1 MKMDRYEG
9 KNVLMMHNT
18 MRYVKLLVIVS
29 VMALVA
35 AACGGDEPEEETVA
49 PPTTQVP
56 VTTVAPT
63 VEPTEEPAMDGQ
75 LVIGTLLPVTGDLA
89 FLGPPEVAGARL
101 AVADINAAGGVFGN
115 DVVLHEGDSGDT
127 NQDIA
132 NPEVDRLL
140 ALDVDAI
147 IGAASSAVS
156 KLVIDKITGNNVIQ
170 VSPANTSPDFT
181 TYDDNGLYFR
191 TAPSDLL
198 QGKVLADLVASEGN
212 EIAGVIFRQESYGQG
227 LADSFKENFE
237 SQGGTVDPFIA
248 YAPGTDNFD
257 AEVDQLAGASPD
269 AVVVIGFQESATILV
284 TMHERGIGP
293 TSATNVYGVDGN
305 IGGIGAELSDP
316 SIITGM
322 RGTEPSV
329 DLSSISDFTSRLE
342 GAYEG
347 GLQEIYAYGAET
359 YDAIVIVALAALVAN
374 SDDPVTIGAQING
387 VTRGGT
393 KCTSFAE
400 CKNIIES
407 GSDPDYDGV
416 GGPYE
421 FVEAGEPAA
430 ASFRIATYSGGDKPD
445 SALDEYVFAG
455 GSDATMDDMEE
466 MATGQLV
473 IGTLLPVT
481 GDLAFL
487 GPPEVAGAR
496 LAVADINAAGGVF
509 GNDVVLHEGDSG
521 DTNQDIA
528 NPEVDRLLA
537 LDVDAIIGAASSAVS
552 KLVIDKITGNNVIQ
566 VSPANTSPDFTTY
579 DDNGLY
585 FRTAPSDLLQG
596 KVLADLVASEGNEIA
611 GVIFRQESYG
621 QGLADS
627 FKENFESQGGTVD
640 PFIAY
645 APGTDNF
652 DAEVD
657 QLAGASPDAVVV
669 IGFQE
674 SATILVTMHERGI
687 GPTSATNV
695 YGVDGN
701 IGGIG
706 AELSDPSII
715 TGMRGTE
722 PSVDL
727 SSISDF
733 TSRLEGAYE
742 GGLQEIYAYG
752 AETYDAIVIV
762 ALAAL
767 VANSDDP
774 VTIGAQINGVTRGGT
789 KCTSF
794 AECKNIIES
803 GSDPDYDGVGG
814 PYEFVEAGEPA
825 AASFRIATYSGG
837 DKPDS
842 ALDEYVFAA
851 G

>member
-1 MKMDRYEG
+1 MHRTKRY
-9 KNVLMMHNT
+9 L
-18 MRYVKLLVIVS
+18 KLVAIVS

-35 AACGGDEPEEETVA
+35 AACGDEEDEAAVTTTQAPATTA
-49 PPTTQVP
+49 PPTGD
-56 VTTVAPT
+56 APDDMG
-63 VEPTEEPAMDGQ
+63 EGE

-101 AVADINAAGGVFGN
+101 AVADINAAGGVFGA

-156 KLVIDKITGNNVIQ
+156 KLVIDKITGNNVIHF
-170 VSPANTSPDFT
+170 SPANTSPDFT

-212 EIAGVIFRQESYGQG
+212 EIAGVIYRQESYGQG

-237 SQGGTVDPFIA
+237 SLGGTVDPFIA

-316 SIITGM
+316 SIIAGM

-329 DLSSISDFTSRLE
+329 DLTAITDFTTRLD

-347 GLQEIYAYGAET
+347 GLQEVYAYGAET
-359 YDAIVIVALAALVAN
+359 YDAIVIVALAAVVAN
-374 SDDPVTIGAQING
+374 SDNPVDIGAAIND

-393 KCTSFAE
+393 KCTSFAD
-400 CKNIIES
+400 CKDIIES
-407 GSDPDYDGV
+407 GGDPDYDGV

-421 FVEAGEPAA
+421 FVDAGEPAA

-445 SALDEYVFAG
+445 SALNEYVFAG
-455 GSDATMDDMEE
+455 GTDGGMDDMDMEVVSGE
-466 MATGQLV
+466 LV

-509 GNDVVLHEGDSG
+509 GADVVLHEGDSG

-552 KLVIDKITGNNVIQ
+552 KLVIDKITGNNVIHF
-566 VSPANTSPDFTTY
+566 SPANTSPDFTTY

-611 GVIFRQESYG
+611 GVIYRQESYG

-627 FKENFESQGGTVD
+627 FKENFESLGGTVD

-715 TGMRGTE
+715 AGMRGTE

-727 SSISDF
+727 TAITDF
-733 TSRLEGAYE
+733 TTRLDGAYE
-742 GGLQEIYAYG
+742 GGLQEVYAYG

-762 ALAAL
+762 ALAAV
-767 VANSDDP
+767 VANSDNP
-774 VTIGAQINGVTRGGT
+774 VDIGAAINDVTRGGT

-794 AECKNIIES
+794 ADCKDIIES
-803 GSDPDYDGVGG
+803 GGDPDYDGVGG
-814 PYEFVEAGEPA
+814 PYEFVDAGEPA

-842 ALDEYVFAA
+842 ALNEYVFAS

>member
-1 MKMDRYEG
+1 
-9 KNVLMMHNT
+9 MMHNT

-374 SDDPVTIGAQING
+374 SDDPVAIGAQINS

-774 VTIGAQINGVTRGGT
+774 VAIGAQINSVTRGGT

>member
-1 MKMDRYEG
+1 MKEKNFAIEERMHTVMHKTRRY
-9 KNVLMMHNT
+9 L
-18 MRYVKLLVIVS
+18 KLIAVIS

-35 AACGGDEPEEETVA
+35 AACGDGDEEDVA
-49 PPTTQVP
+49 FTTIQAPTTTQ
-56 VTTVAPT
+56 APT
-63 VEPTEEPAMDGQ
+63 EAPSDDMDGE

-101 AVADINAAGGVFGN
+101 AVADINAAGGVLGN

-156 KLVIDKITGNNVIQ
+156 KLVIDKITGNNIIHF
-170 VSPANTSPDFT
+170 SPANTSPDFT
-181 TYDDNGLYFR
+181 TYNDNGLYFR

-212 EIAGVIFRQESYGQG
+212 EIVGVIFRQESYGQG

-257 AEVDQLAGASPD
+257 AEVDQLAGAGPD
-269 AVVVIGFQESATILV
+269 AIVVIGFQESATILV

-329 DLSSISDFTSRLE
+329 NLSSISDFTTRLD

-359 YDAIVIVALAALVAN
+359 YDAIIIVALAALAAN
-374 SDDPVTIGAQING
+374 SDNPVDIGAAIND

-393 KCTSFAE
+393 KCTSFAD
-400 CKNIIES
+400 CKDIIES
-407 GSDPDYDGV
+407 GGDPDYDGV

-445 SALDEYVFAG
+445 SSLDEYVFAG
-455 GSDATMDDMEE
+455 GSDDSMDDMTE
-466 MATGQLV
+466 MAIGELV

-496 LAVADINAAGGVF
+496 LAVADINAAGGVL

-552 KLVIDKITGNNVIQ
+552 KLVIDKITGNNIIHF
-566 VSPANTSPDFTTY
+566 SPANTSPDFTTY
-579 DDNGLY
+579 NDNGLY

-596 KVLADLVASEGNEIA
+596 KVLADLVASEGNEIV

-657 QLAGASPDAVVV
+657 QLAGAGPDAIVV

-722 PSVDL
+722 PSVNL

-733 TSRLEGAYE
+733 TTRLDGAYE

-752 AETYDAIVIV
+752 AETYDAIIIV

-767 VANSDDP
+767 AANSDNP
-774 VTIGAQINGVTRGGT
+774 VDIGAAINDVTRGGT

-794 AECKNIIES
+794 ADCKDIIES
-803 GSDPDYDGVGG
+803 GGDPDYDGVGG

-842 ALDEYVFAA
+842 SLDEYVFA
-851 G
+851 GG

>member
-374 SDDPVTIGAQING
+374 SDDPVAIGAQING

-774 VTIGAQINGVTRGGT
+774 VAIGAQINGVTRGGF

>member
-1 MKMDRYEG
+1 
-9 KNVLMMHNT
+9 
-18 MRYVKLLVIVS
+18 
-29 VMALVA
+29 
-35 AACGGDEPEEETVA
+35 
-49 PPTTQVP
+49 
-56 VTTVAPT
+56 
-63 VEPTEEPAMDGQ
+63 
-75 LVIGTLLPVTGDLA
+75 
-89 FLGPPEVAGARL
+89 
-101 AVADINAAGGVFGN
+101 
-115 DVVLHEGDSGDT
+115 
-127 NQDIA
+127 
-132 NPEVDRLL
+132 
-140 ALDVDAI
+140 
-147 IGAASSAVS
+147 
-156 KLVIDKITGNNVIQ
+156 
-170 VSPANTSPDFT
+170 
-181 TYDDNGLYFR
+181 
-191 TAPSDLL
+191 
-198 QGKVLADLVASEGN
+198 
-212 EIAGVIFRQESYGQG
+212 
-227 LADSFKENFE
+227 
-237 SQGGTVDPFIA
+237 
-248 YAPGTDNFD
+248 
-257 AEVDQLAGASPD
+257 
-269 AVVVIGFQESATILV
+269 
-284 TMHERGIGP
+284 MHERGIGP

-374 SDDPVTIGAQING
+374 SDDPVAIGAQING
-387 VTRGGT
+387 VTRGGF

-774 VTIGAQINGVTRGGT
+774 VAIGAQINGVTRGGF

>member
-1 MKMDRYEG
+1 
-9 KNVLMMHNT
+9 MMHNT

-56 VTTVAPT
+56 VTTEAPT

-227 LADSFKENFE
+227 LADSFKDNFE

-329 DLSSISDFTSRLE
+329 DLTSISDFTSRLE

-374 SDDPVTIGAQING
+374 SDDPVAIGAQING
-387 VTRGGT
+387 VTKDGT

-455 GSDATMDDMEE
+455 GSDAAMDDMEE

-627 FKENFESQGGTVD
+627 FKDNFESQGGTVD

-727 SSISDF
+727 TSISDF

-774 VTIGAQINGVTRGGT
+774 VAIGAQINGVTRGGF

-842 ALDEYVFAA
+842 ALDEYVFA
-851 G
+851 GG